1 MTATQCIRHIDT
13 VKMKFKQNEEDLRFK
28 WLSMWHSCWVGWS
41 EHFRNWDFPTQQ
53 AIGFTGNGPK
63 KWKYPFISMREY
75 TRGQRRMITLLQA
88 DKLVW
93 SVSFISVATIGL
105 WGQNMKAWVYPPLI
119 QWFKVVMVSWS
130 ELMACTSICASSM
143 LGWQQ
148 RCYVGIT
155 LGWGSWLTERNLVFW
170 NSMTLKEEF
179 TGNLCIRL
187 R

>member
-1 MTATQCIRHIDT
+1 
-13 VKMKFKQNEEDLRFK
+13 
-28 WLSMWHSCWVGWS
+28 MWHGCWVGWS

-63 KWKYPFISMREY
+63 KWKYPFTSMREY
-75 TRGQRRMITLLQA
+75 ARGQRRMITLLQA

-119 QWFKVVMVSWS
+119 QWFKVVMVSWP